1 MIDQAEGLRR
11 LAREMAGSRVV
22 AVTSGKGG
30 VGKTNIAVNLAIAL
44 SQLGRRVIVLDMDL
58 GLANVDVLLDV
69 NARYNLAH
77 VIQGKRAIADAIVE
91 APGGIRILPGAS
103 GMESLANVSAE
114 ERHVLLQSLQ
124 RLQDDTDFIVID
136 TSAGVSKNVIAFAA
150 CSDDAV
156 IVTTPEP
163 TAMIDAYA
171 LVKLLAREESATENK
186 LIVNMAANRI
196 EAEKVANG
204 IVTVAHR
211 FLNVYV
217 EKLGYVLSDSAV
229 PAAVRRKVPFLLD
242 APRSH
247 ASACVL
253 SIAKALC
260 AKDNGKRQG
269 DSRKEGF
276 FLRLLRKVGVV
287 AG

>member
-1 MIDQAEGLRR
+1 MV
-11 LAREMAGSRVV
+11 GSRVI

-30 VGKTNIAVNLAIAL
+30 VGKTNLAVNLAIAL
-44 SQLGRRVIVLDMDL
+44 SQLGQRVIVLDMDL

-77 VIQGKRAIADAIVE
+77 VIQGKRDIADAIIE

-103 GMESLANVSAE
+103 GIESLANVSAE
-114 ERHVLLQSLQ
+114 ERHMLLQSLQ

-136 TSAGVSKNVIAFAA
+136 TSAGVSRNVIAFAA
-150 CSDDAV
+150 CSDETV

-171 LVKLLAREESATENK
+171 LIKLLAKEDSPVENK
-186 LIVNMAANRI
+186 LVVNMAGNRM
-196 EAEKVANG
+196 EAERVANG

-217 EKLGYVLSDSAV
+217 EKLGYVLSDSVV
-229 PAAVRRKVPFLLD
+229 PAAVRRKVPFMLD

-253 SIAKALC
+253 SIARALC
-260 AKDNGKRQG
+260 AKDNGRQRG
-269 DSRKEGF
+269 EAKSEGF
-276 FLRLLRKVGVV
+276 FVRLLRKVGVV
-287 AG
+287 AGREI